1 MQAHVTSLTI
11 RNRGSRVEGDGYGHV
26 AEIGRCMLDNDEMF
40 GKRDEGARP
49 DSRSVGGL
57 ANVSARPGARAQ
69 APTQPDPE
77 RAPVSVEDHRGSK
90 LVVGPNIKMKG
101 VEVTDCDTLVVEGDI
116 EASLDSRVVQIKES
130 GLFKG
135 SAGMDIAEIWGS
147 FEGDLTAR
155 KQLIIHPTGRV
166 SGYIRYAQIKVE
178 EGGEISGEVST
189 LAEAPERKTAAAP
202 SRPGAVQS
210 SAAVSKP
217 RSRSGA
223 RT

>member
-1 MQAHVTSLTI
+1 MF
-11 RNRGSRVEGDGYGHV
+11 N
-26 AEIGRCMLDNDEMF
+26 NDEMF
-40 GKRDEGARP
+40 GKRDEGARIDP
-49 DSRSVGGL
+49 HSVSGHP
-57 ANVSARPGARAQ
+57 NVSGRTGARAQ
-69 APTQPDPE
+69 APTRPDPE
-77 RAPVSVEDHRGSK
+77 PAPSSVEDQPGSK

-116 EASLDSRVVQIKES
+116 EASLDSRLVQIKEN

-135 SAGMDIAEIWGS
+135 SAGMDIAEIWGT

-166 SGYIRYAQIKVE
+166 TGYIRYAQIKVE

-189 LAEAPERKTAAAP
+189 LAEAPERKNAATLSGPEAT
-202 SRPGAVQS
+202 RS
-210 SAAVSKP
+210 SAPVLRP
-217 RSRSGA
+217 RNRSGV